1 MNEMKGFFWGKAM
14 GLWMIVYALIA
25 IQDSIFKYI
34 AIVLFI
40 YHIRYIIRYMAI
52 YEIRF
57 GIKTERVIAFY
68 IDLCILVFI
77 YAFILIVAKSSS
89 YIFIVALS
97 VFFIMCFFCRDGFTG
112 QSIGKRLL
120 GLEVVPLSAIRL
132 FLRNITLLVWPLE
145 LVYFIIRGKRISDVI
160 LNCQVIKAQDKKH
173 VHRRDAVKNA
183 AIIAITTIVVSLIV
197 ANLKHLHSAWTLL
210 Y

>member
-1 MNEMKGFFWGKAM
+1 
-14 GLWMIVYALIA
+14 
-25 IQDSIFKYI
+25 
-34 AIVLFI
+34 
-40 YHIRYIIRYMAI
+40 MAI

-68 IDLCILVFI
+68 IDLCILVFV

-97 VFFIMCFFCRDGFTG
+97 VFFIMCFLGRDGFTG

-120 GLEVVPLSAIRL
+120 GLEVVPLSPIRL
-132 FLRNITLLVWPLE
+132 FLRNISLLVWPLE

-160 LNCQVIKAQDKKH
+160 LNCQVIKAQGKKH

-197 ANLKHLHSAWTLL
+197 ANLKQLHSAWTLL

>member
-1 MNEMKGFFWGKAM
+1 
-14 GLWMIVYALIA
+14 
-25 IQDSIFKYI
+25 
-34 AIVLFI
+34 
-40 YHIRYIIRYMAI
+40 MAF

-68 IDLCILVFI
+68 IDLCILVFV
-77 YAFILIVAKSSS
+77 YAFILNVVKSSS
-89 YIFIVALS
+89 YIFIVAFS
-97 VFFIMCFFCRDGFTG
+97 VFCTMCFFGRDGFTG

-120 GLEVVPLSAIRL
+120 GLEVVPLSTIRL

-145 LVYFIIRGKRISDVI
+145 LVYFIIRGKRISDDI

-173 VHRRDAVKNA
+173 VHGRDAVKNA
-183 AIIAITTIVVSLIV
+183 AIIAITTVVVSLIV
-197 ANLKHLHSAWTLL
+197 ANLRQLHSAWALL